1 VGQFEQ
7 TSPGLEPRIFMGTI
21 FDMAKDSRKKA
32 GLACKLAEDAPQGLK
47 PGFILRHLR
56 RE

>member
-1 VGQFEQ
+1 
-7 TSPGLEPRIFMGTI
+7 
-21 FDMAKDSRKKA
+21 MAKDSRKKA